1 MFVCDSFQSSFL
13 MDLFESELVT
23 TIRKVSDNIG
33 WMYICHKFWSFSS
46 LDFVQVF
53 FNNLAISLDQRWEVK
68 ISFLYIVQ

>member
-33 WMYICHKFWSFSS
+33 
-46 LDFVQVF
+46 
-53 FNNLAISLDQRWEVK
+53 
-68 ISFLYIVQ
+68 